1 MTSYR
6 TCTQPAKVCFHRGPQ
21 PTYADPACHLSAV
34 EIVEDVPERPLQRPQ
49 IKRSGSMKH
58 ALSCQGAQDQQQ
70 RLRQQQM
77 LRQQQQNR
85 VFFAAGGQRPAA
97 SMQRMRSNLSKE
109 LRRRSEVSKAWTIST
124 EQWGRWQ
131 PGHFFLD
138 IDSNTGW
145 WWFGTFFIFFAYI
158 GKNSP
163 NWRTPSPPTRN
174 RFCKISF

>member
-1 MTSYR
+1 MRPSCFLDPMCCSSRYLAHGLPA
-6 TCTQPAKVCFHRGPQ
+6 TQ
-21 PTYADPACHLSAV
+21 SS
-34 EIVEDVPERPLQRPQ
+34 
-49 IKRSGSMKH
+49 KRSKENSLKSMQRWK
-58 ALSCQGAQDQQQ
+58 QKDDDKQQQ

-85 VFFAAGGQRPAA
+85 VFFAAGGQPPAA

-131 PGHFFLD
+131 PGHFFLG

-145 WWFGTFFIFFAYI
+145 WWFGTFFIFLHI
-158 GKNSP
+158 LGKIA
-163 NWRTPSPPTRN
+163 PTDELHHHQPEIDSVKYLFN
-174 RFCKISF
+174 PLKSQL